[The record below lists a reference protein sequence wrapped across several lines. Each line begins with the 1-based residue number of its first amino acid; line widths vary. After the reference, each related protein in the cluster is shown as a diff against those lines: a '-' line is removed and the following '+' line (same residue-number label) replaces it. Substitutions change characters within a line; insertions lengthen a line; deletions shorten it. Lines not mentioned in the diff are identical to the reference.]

1 MDSNE
6 NKLRAVPA
14 RMSRFQLELDTR
26 MLELWQ
32 VIDDSGELTLEFVAC
47 LLRAAYGR
55 GYVDAVS
62 EPDPGALLREHGY
75 KVPAPPA

>member
-1 MDSNE
+1 MDSNQ

-32 VIDDSGELTLEFVAC
+32 VIDDSDELTLELVAC

-75 KVPAPPA
+75 KVPQHPA